1 MMNTFFWKVS
11 SGDRSNILPSSPSSD
26 SVARRRGLFK
36 EKIISRKK
44 SQNPF

>member
-1 MMNTFFWKVS
+1 MMNTFLWKVS
-11 SGDRSNILPSSPSSD
+11 SGDRGNMLAWSPSSD

-44 SQNPF
+44 N